1 MRRSP
6 VTHYRLYIGN
16 KFTGVI
22 VARQHNYPSPW
33 QIHWPDRQPSDIVN
47 LARAKDAAERWAVSE
62 AKRTGYG
69 GASLRCSWSLAQ
81 SSPNSPSMRQ
91 NDERLP

>member
-1 MRRSP
+1 
-6 VTHYRLYIGN
+6 VTRHRLYIGN
-16 KFTGVI
+16 KFTGVML
-22 VARQHNYPSPW
+22 VPDDKRSTMFH
-33 QIHWPDRQPSDIVN
+33 IHWPDRQPSDIVN

-81 SSPNSPSMRQ
+81 SSRNSSPMR
-91 NDERLP
+91 